1 MYAAPTAAA
10 APGSLGEGL
19 IRFRFPVRIL
29 PDGYLPKG
37 PRECPMA
44 LTYSDA
50 GVDLDRYEEAMQR
63 LPDLVKRTHTPR
75 MMPLPGGFAGLYR
88 LFGDSKRY
96 DDPVLVSGTDGVGTK
111 IKVAQAAHRLG
122 TIGVDLVA
130 MCVNDCLCCG
140 AEPLFFLD
148 YLAIPKDDPD
158 LVASVV
164 AGVADGCLES
174 GAALLGGET
183 AVMPD
188 LYREGEFDLAG
199 FAVGVVD
206 RAKLIDGSGI
216 APGQV
221 VLGVPSSGLHSNGF
235 SLVRKIVFD
244 HAGLSL
250 GEQPAG
256 LDGTVADVLLEP
268 TRIYASDI
276 ARLRELDDWGGVRGI
291 AHITGGGLEEN
302 LGRVLPDGCVAAI
315 DWDAWQRPV
324 VFKWLQH
331 LGEVDEAELRRVF
344 NCGIG
349 LAVVVE
355 ADRVDDVKS
364 ALPDAFAIGTI
375 EAG

>member
-1 MYAAPTAAA
+1 
-10 APGSLGEGL
+10 
-19 IRFRFPVRIL
+19 
-29 PDGYLPKG
+29 
-37 PRECPMA
+37 MA

-50 GVDLDRYEEAMQR
+50 GVDLDRYDEAMQK
-63 LPDLVKRTHTPR
+63 LPELIGRTHTPR

-96 DDPVLVSGTDGVGTK
+96 DDPVLVSGADGVGTK

-158 LVASVV
+158 LIASVV
-164 AGVADGCLES
+164 AGVADGCLEA
-174 GAALLGGET
+174 GAALIGGET

-206 RAKLIDGSGI
+206 RARLIDGSGVQ
-216 APGQV
+216 PGDV
-221 VLGVPSSGLHSNGF
+221 VLGLPSSGLHSNGY
-235 SLVRKIVFD
+235 SLVRKVVFD
-244 HAGLSL
+244 HAGLAL
-250 GEQPAG
+250 GEQPPG

-268 TRIYASDI
+268 TRIYAGEV
-276 ARLRELDDWGGVRGI
+276 AKLRELTDWGGVGAL

-302 LGRVLPDGCVAAI
+302 LARVLPDGCAAAI

-331 LGEVDEAELRRVF
+331 LGEIDEAEMRRVF
-344 NCGIG
+344 NCGVG
-349 LAVVVE
+349 MAVVVA
-355 ADRVDDVKS
+355 ADRADEARSV
-364 ALPDAFAIGTI
+364 LPDAIAIGSITAA
-375 EAG
+375 E